1 MNTNRTDNNYNEGP
15 DPSFGKSG
23 NNNPFRTDADYF
35 ENFAESISGKIE
47 IHEELKNE
55 APLLSSIPKYNPFE
69 VPKGYFDELP
79 LHVQEKCQTN
89 TSDYSVIELLKM
101 IFRPNFAI
109 PVVLVIVLAFAAI
122 RYIDHDPKQKMVAE
136 ELSIE
141 DQLLNIDE
149 SVIIEA
155 LASVST
161 KEMEMDPENEIIKD
175 YLLDN
180 NVEEVNL
187 NNEL

>member
-1 MNTNRTDNNYNEGP
+1 MITNNTDNNFNEGP

-23 NNNPFRTDADYF
+23 NKNPFRTDADYF
-35 ENFAESISGKIE
+35 ENFADSISGKIE
-47 IHEELKNE
+47 IQEELKNE
-55 APLLSSIPKYNPFE
+55 APLLSNIPKYNPFE

-79 LHVQEKCQTN
+79 LQVQEKCSNN
-89 TSDYSVIELLKM
+89 TSGYSVLELFRM

-109 PVVLVIVLAFAAI
+109 PVVLVIILAFTAI
-122 RYIDHDPKQKMVAE
+122 RYIDHDPIQKVVAE
-136 ELSIE
+136 EINIE

-155 LASVST
+155 LASAST

>member
-1 MNTNRTDNNYNEGP
+1 MNPNITDNNFNEGP
-15 DPSFGKSG
+15 GPSFGEG
-23 NNNPFRTDADYF
+23 NKNPFRTEADYF

-55 APLLSSIPKYNPFE
+55 APLLSSIPKYNPFIT
-69 VPKGYFDELP
+69 PKGYFDELP
-79 LHVQEKCQTN
+79 SSVQEKCLIT
-89 TSDYSVIELLKM
+89 TSGYSFFEILKL

-109 PVVLVIVLAFAAI
+109 PVVLVIVLAFTAI
-122 RYIDHDPKQKMVAE
+122 RYIDNDPIEKVVAQ
-136 ELSIE
+136 ELNI
-141 DQLLNIDE
+141 DDHLLNIDE

-155 LASVST
+155 LASAST
-161 KEMEMDPENEIIKD
+161 KEMEMDPENELIKD

-180 NVEEVNL
+180 NIEEDL